1 MSFLS
6 LHFLFFL
13 PVSCFLYFL
22 VPRKVRWM
30 VLLGASGV
38 FYLSNSVP
46 LSIFLLFT
54 AITTFWTGKRLGQIR
69 KETDAFLKDWKE
81 GKVHRRRQKKNTEQ
95 SRTEKRGAR
104 CSWRQGQILES
115 CVC

>member
-54 AITTFWTGKRLGQIR
+54 AFTTFWTGKRLGQIR

-81 GKVHRRRQKKNTEQ
+81 GKVHPQETKKE
-95 SRTEKRGAR
+95 
-104 CSWRQGQILES
+104 
-115 CVC
+115 